1 MMEHMRQMG
10 NSGKFAV
17 VCGIVAAGLL
27 VLTAMTL
34 AEPVLVAFLGVLS
47 LAYLAGVAEL
57 LRRRRRVALLA
68 TGAGTSITLACSLAF
83 LSTWELAFDGESS
96 FLGTPLPTDDPD
108 NYFMVAAAAALATLA
123 VLFLGVIWPSRRGTA
138 GIRRPAPSARP
149 SGRSP
154 APKQGRRSPQAT
166 THKAAQKAAAG
177 RTQAPRAGNQRSTGQ
192 ITPSQKATGPKAT
205 GQRTRAQGPAVQRAP
220 GQSASGTRAP
230 GVLPPAAKR
239 PPSPAAPARRP
250 APKSGNGSAPRR

>member
-1 MMEHMRQMG
+1 MRQMG

-83 LSTWELAFDGESS
+83 LGTWELAFDGESS

-108 NYFMVAAAAALATLA
+108 NYFMVAAAAAVATLA

-138 GIRRPAPSARP
+138 GMRRPAAARP

-166 THKAAQKAAAG
+166 THKASQKAAAG
-177 RTQAPRAGNQRSTGQ
+177 RTQAPPAGNQRSTGQ
-192 ITPSQKATGPKAT
+192 ITPSQKATG
-205 GQRTRAQGPAVQRAP
+205 QRSRAQGPAVQRAP